1 MAGEAILGT
10 VSQLW
15 RYPASSLA
23 GEQLDAIVVGLKTVD
38 GDRLFGLV
46 DASDGEI
53 ARPDREAKWH
63 KVPLIRTRLSE
74 APVNKEWRLEVAVP
88 GGEWLPA
95 PDSESD
101 RSVSAFLGF
110 EASIRPFG
118 AQNAT
123 SGYAGPL
130 TEGRYAKAPIHLLT
144 TASLARLKALHP
156 EGTPD
161 PRRFRPNIVVE
172 MDPVEGA
179 FPETQWI
186 GRKLAVGDLLLTV
199 SEPCRRCGFTI
210 IAQDGFDTDPG
221 ILRNLVRHNAHNLG
235 VYCTVDR
242 PARIEIGAPMRL
254 MD

>member
-1 MAGEAILGT
+1 MAGEAILGA

-23 GEQLDAIVVGLKTVD
+23 GERLDAISVGPRTVD

-53 ARPDREAKWH
+53 ARPDREARWH
-63 KVPLIRTRLSE
+63 KVPLIRARLTE
-74 APVNKEWRLEVAVP
+74 DRRLEVAVP
-88 GGEWLPA
+88 GDGWLPA
-95 PDSESD
+95 PDPESD
-101 RSVSAFLGF
+101 RAISGFLGF
-110 EASIRPFG
+110 AAAIRPFG
-118 AQNAT
+118 AEDAAPD
-123 SGYAGPL
+123 YAGPR
-130 TEGRYAKAPIHLLT
+130 TEARYVKAPIHLLT

-161 PRRFRPNIVVE
+161 PRRFRPNIVVDME
-172 MDPVEGA
+172 PIEGS
-179 FPETQWI
+179 FPETEWI

-235 VYCTVDR
+235 VYCTVDK
-242 PARIEIGAPMRL
+242 PARVGIGAPMRFL
-254 MD
+254 

>member
-1 MAGEAILGT
+1 MTGKAILGT

-23 GEQLDAIVVGLKTVD
+23 GERRDAISVGLRTVD

-53 ARPDREAKWH
+53 ARPDREARWH

-74 APVNKEWRLEVAVP
+74 APVNREWQLEVAVP

-95 PDSESD
+95 PDPESD
-101 RSVSAFLGF
+101 RAVSAFLGF

-123 SGYAGPL
+123 PGYAGPL
-130 TEGRYAKAPIHLLT
+130 TEARYAKAPIHLLT
-144 TASLARLKALHP
+144 TASLARLKTLHP

-242 PARIEIGAPMRL
+242 PARIELGAPMRL

>member
-1 MAGEAILGT
+1 MAQGAADPH
-10 VSQLW
+10 
-15 RYPASSLA
+15 PA
-23 GEQLDAIVVGLKTVD
+23 
-38 GDRLFGLV
+38 DR
-46 DASDGEI
+46 
-53 ARPDREAKWH
+53 DR
-63 KVPLIRTRLSE
+63 
-74 APVNKEWRLEVAVP
+74 RLEVAVP
-88 GGEWLPA
+88 GGGWLPA
-95 PDSESD
+95 PGPESD
-101 RSVSAFLGF
+101 RALSVFLGF

-118 AQNAT
+118 AENAAP
-123 SGYAGPL
+123 GYVGPL
-130 TEGRYAKAPIHLLT
+130 TEARYAKAPIHLLT
-144 TASLARLKALHP
+144 TASLATLKALHP
-156 EGTPD
+156 DGMPD

-242 PARIEIGAPMRL
+242 PARVGIGAPMRFV
-254 MD
+254 

>member
-1 MAGEAILGT
+1 MAGELGT

-23 GEQLDAIVVGLKTVD
+23 GERLDAISVGTTTVD

-53 ARPDREAKWH
+53 ARPDREARWH
-63 KVPLIRTRLSE
+63 KVPLIRARLTE
-74 APVNKEWRLEVAVP
+74 DRRLEVAVP
-88 GGEWLPA
+88 GGGWLPA
-95 PDSESD
+95 PGPESD
-101 RSVSAFLGF
+101 RAVSAFLGL

-118 AQNAT
+118 VQKAAP
-123 SGYAGPL
+123 GYAGPR
-130 TEGRYAKAPIHLLT
+130 TEARYAKAPIHLLT

-161 PRRFRPNIVVE
+161 PRRFRPNIVVD
-172 MDPVEGA
+172 MAPVEGA
-179 FPETQWI
+179 FPETEWI
-186 GRKLAVGDLLLTV
+186 GRKLAVGDLELTV

-221 ILRNLVRHNAHNLG
+221 ILRNLVRHNDHNLG
-235 VYCTVDR
+235 VYCTIDR
-242 PARIEIGAPMRL
+242 PARIEVGAPMRFVPSR
-254 MD
+254 

>member
-1 MAGEAILGT
+1 MTGELGT

-23 GEQLDAIVVGLKTVD
+23 GERLDAISVGLKTVE

-53 ARPDREAKWH
+53 ARPDRETKWH
-63 KVPLIRTRLSE
+63 KVPLIRARLTGDR
-74 APVNKEWRLEVAVP
+74 RLEVVVP
-88 GGEWLPA
+88 GGGWLPA
-95 PDSESD
+95 PDPESD
-101 RSVSAFLGF
+101 RVVSAFLGF

-118 AQNAT
+118 AENAAP
-123 SGYAGPL
+123 GYAGPL
-130 TEGRYAKAPIHLLT
+130 TEARYAKAPIHLLT

-161 PRRFRPNIVVE
+161 PRRFRPNIVVD
-172 MDPVEGA
+172 MAPVEGA
-179 FPETQWI
+179 FPETEWI
-186 GRKLAVGDLLLTV
+186 GRKLAVGDLELTV

-242 PARIEIGAPMRL
+242 PARIENGAPMRFL
-254 MD
+254 

>member
-1 MAGEAILGT
+1 MTGAAALGS

-23 GEQLDAIVVGLKTVD
+23 GERRDAISVDTATVD

-53 ARPDREAKWH
+53 ARPDRGPKWH

-74 APVNKEWRLEVAVP
+74 DRRLEVAVP
-88 GGEWLPA
+88 GGDSMPA
-95 PDSESD
+95 PDPRSD
-101 RSVSAFLGF
+101 RAISEFLGF
-110 EASIRPFG
+110 GAAIRPYF
-118 AQNAT
+118 QENAT
-123 SGYAGPL
+123 PDYAGPL
-130 TEGRYAKAPIHLLT
+130 TTERYNRAPIHLLT

-161 PRRFRPNIVVE
+161 PRRFRPNILVD
-172 MDPVEGA
+172 MDPVEGS
-179 FPETQWI
+179 FPETEWI
-186 GRKLAVGDLLLTV
+186 GRKLAIGDLLVTI

-210 IAQDGFDTDPG
+210 IAQDGFDNDPG
-221 ILRNLVRHNAHNLG
+221 ILRNLVRHNAHNIG

-242 PARIEIGAPMRL
+242 PARVEIGAPMRFL
-254 MD
+254 S

>member
-1 MAGEAILGT
+1 MTRALGT

-23 GEQLDAIVVGLKTVD
+23 GERLEAISVGLKTVE

-46 DASDGEI
+46 DADGEI
-53 ARPDREAKWH
+53 ARPDRETRWH
-63 KVPLIRTRLSE
+63 KVPLIRTRLSGDR
-74 APVNKEWRLEVAVP
+74 RLEVAVP
-88 GGEWLPA
+88 GGGWLPA
-95 PDSESD
+95 PDPESD
-101 RSVSAFLGF
+101 RAVSAFLGF
-110 EASIRPFG
+110 EAAIRPFG
-118 AQNAT
+118 MENAAP
-123 SGYAGPL
+123 GYAGPL
-130 TEGRYAKAPIHLLT
+130 TEARYAKAPIHLLT

-156 EGTPD
+156 EGAPD
-161 PRRFRPNIVVE
+161 PRRFRPNIVVD

-179 FPETQWI
+179 FPETEWI
-186 GRKLAVGDLLLTV
+186 GRKLAVGELLLTV

-242 PARIEIGAPMRL
+242 PARIEIGAPMRFL
-254 MD
+254 PSR

>member
-1 MAGEAILGT
+1 MTGEAILGT

-23 GEQLDAIVVGLKTVD
+23 GERLDAISVGLKTVD

-53 ARPDREAKWH
+53 ARPDREARWH

-74 APVNKEWRLEVAVP
+74 DRQLEVAVP
-88 GGEWLPA
+88 GGVWLPA
-95 PDSESD
+95 PGQESD
-101 RSVSAFLGF
+101 RAVSAFLGF
-110 EASIRPFG
+110 DASIRPFG
-118 AQNAT
+118 SQNAAPL
-123 SGYAGPL
+123 YPGPL
-130 TEGRYAKAPIHLLT
+130 TEARYAKAPIHLLT

-161 PRRFRPNIVVE
+161 PRRFRPNIVVD

-179 FPETQWI
+179 FPETEWI
-186 GRKLAVGDLLLTV
+186 GRKLAVGDLRLTV

-242 PARIEIGAPMRL
+242 PARVGIGAPMRFV
-254 MD
+254 